1 MAVGWGLGWDGAGVV
16 TCFGEGRGPN
26 GNHHLSHTESVRLRL
41 LVAVCFPQFL
51 GEWGGSGS
59 FK

>member
-16 TCFGEGRGPN
+16 PCFGEGRGAN

-41 LVAVCFPQFL
+41 LLTVCFPQFWGEL
-51 GEWGGSGS
+51 GGQWV
-59 FK
+59 F